1 MSSTPQQDE
10 PSMEEILASIRRI
23 ISEQD
28 ATTKTLD
35 AKEKELDA
43 AESIS
48 QPELAAVETS
58 EKLEITDDDID
69 VLELSVDAIV
79 EGDEATPSF
88 KETLKQ
94 GATEES
100 DEVASALDNLVN
112 DVTPAVPDVE
122 VNFDEP
128 EPEIPADISFDDMA
142 IAVEEV
148 APELEPEPLPEI
160 VPEPAPEALPEV
172 EPELAAMD
180 AASIPVEPE
189 PAFEEKAI
197 DTVMPNVEDAMP
209 APEEIKQPEETTQN
223 DTLVSEAT
231 AAAAAAAFSSLSSV
245 LSQQTVA
252 RSMTIEELVR
262 EMIRPMLKE
271 WLDAN
276 LPVMVEKA
284 VKTEI
289 ERIVRRAFKQP

>member
-1 MSSTPQQDE
+1 
-10 PSMEEILASIRRI
+10 MEEILASIRRI

-43 AESIS
+43 AESIAES
-48 QPELAAVETS
+48 EVTEDTAPEIEAGDETVAT
-58 EKLEITDDDID
+58 EDDGD

-79 EGDEATPSF
+79 EVDEASQSF
-88 KETLKQ
+88 SETLQ
-94 GATEES
+94 ATVSEEQ

-112 DVTPAVPDVE
+112 DVTPSVPDVE

-128 EPEIPADISFDDMA
+128 EPEIPADISFDDMV
-142 IAVEEV
+142 IAVEE
-148 APELEPEPLPEI
+148 AKTEPT
-160 VPEPAPEALPEV
+160 EV
-172 EPELAAMD
+172 SQPEPELTAMD
-180 AASIPVEPE
+180 TASIPAEPD
-189 PAFEEKAI
+189 PAFEEEAI
-197 DTVMPNVEDAMP
+197 DTVMPNEEDAMP
-209 APEEIKQPEETTQN
+209 APEEITQPEETTQN

-231 AAAAAAAFSSLSSV
+231 AAAIAAAFSSLSSA

-276 LPVMVEKA
+276 LPLMVEKA

-289 ERIVRRAFKQP
+289 ERIVRHAFKQP